1 MNRERMT
8 LNYEMAEIIKCSKK
22 RDRIPVVVTTEA
34 EFEKKQESLMD
45 TENRTF
51 RRIFRIVQQSDKEPW
66 GEFVWNI
73 IDDVEAST
81 QRMLNRFGLIS
92 YDLNLS
98 VIQCNCPIYDDN
110 IGPKIKKA
118 KLCII

>member
-8 LNYEMAEIIKCSKK
+8 LNYEMAEIMKCSKK

-66 GEFVWNI
+66 GEFVYN
-73 IDDVEAST
+73 
-81 QRMLNRFGLIS
+81 RMVVVSIG
-92 YDLNLS
+92 
-98 VIQCNCPIYDDN
+98 VI
-110 IGPKIKKA
+110 
-118 KLCII
+118 LT

>member
-66 GEFVWNI
+66 GEFVWNR
-73 IDDVEAST
+73 IDDVEASIR
-81 QRMLNRFGLIS
+81 RMLNRFGLIS

-98 VIQCNCPIYDDN
+98 VIQCNCPTYDDN
-110 IGPKIKKA
+110 FGPKIKKA
-118 KLCII
+118 KLCIF